1 MAGGYTRLYRSR
13 SDRKLAGVCGGLG
26 QYLGV
31 DPTIIRLLWVLS
43 GVFVFT
49 IPFSVIAYFVAA
61 VIIPEEPA

>member
-1 MAGGYTRLYRSR
+1 MAGEYPKLYRSR

-31 DPTIIRLLWVLS
+31 DSTIIRLLWVLS
-43 GVFVFT
+43 WMFGVT
-49 IPFSVIAYFVAA
+49 IPFSIIVYFMAA